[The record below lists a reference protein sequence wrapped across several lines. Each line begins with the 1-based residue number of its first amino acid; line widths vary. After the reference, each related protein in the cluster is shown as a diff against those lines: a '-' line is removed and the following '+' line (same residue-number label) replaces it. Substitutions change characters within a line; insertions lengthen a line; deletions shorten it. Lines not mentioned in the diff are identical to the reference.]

1 MAIRPPLE
9 ELNIKTHDKGFYK
22 GFNRFVTVTSKIFVT
37 LVVIWILSD
46 IERSGAML
54 DAMKNWSYANLNGY
68 YTYSIAFYILVC
80 LTVILWPSFG
90 RIKLGSDPNG
100 KPEFSNFSWFSMIF
114 GAGIGIGVLTY
125 SAAEPLWHLMN
136 NPDIIMSK
144 EIILSSMSSN
154 GIALPQ
160 GADVFAFYQ
169 DQVAANALAPIDNLV
184 IPKSDEALDTAFRYA
199 FFHWGIGAWATY
211 CLVGICLAFFAY
223 TRGLPLTMRSAL
235 APLFGKH
242 LEGPLGNII
251 DVAAVIATI
260 FGVAQTIGIGLSS
273 FASGLYSITGISWLV
288 TDAVNPEPTTGALL
302 MSLLVVMCLSM
313 ISALSGVGRGV
324 KWLSNINMVLSFLLL
339 AFFLIFGATMFA
351 LEMLGKG
358 IFSYVIHLPAMAVTV
373 WDPSTE
379 LGAWQTSWSI
389 FYWAWWIAFAP
400 FVGLFLARISKNR
413 TIREFGLIG
422 IVAPSLTLFVWF
434 SLIGGTGI
442 DLELSGIANG
452 KIFDSGLTAQ
462 LFEIIGFMLN
472 PAMAGVLSSMVVV
485 LLLTYLVTSADSALL
500 VINTLNAAGEVQVE
514 NGSKHIIVWSIAVT
528 AVVGALILAGGL
540 DAITSAMIVA
550 AIPFS
555 FIIILMAISL
565 LKALILD
572 IARAREHKL

>member
-1 MAIRPPLE
+1 MPIRPPIK

-22 GFNRFVTVTSKIFVT
+22 GFNRIVTITSKVLVT

-46 IERSGAML
+46 IERSGAIL
-54 DAMKNWSYANLNGY
+54 DVMKNWSYTNLNSY
-68 YTYSIAFYILVC
+68 YTYSVAFYILVC

-90 RIKLGSDPNG
+90 RTKLGSDPNG

-125 SAAEPLWHLMN
+125 SAAEPIWHLAN
-136 NPDIIMSK
+136 NPDTIMAK
-144 EIILSSMSSN
+144 EMILSTLSTS
-154 GIALPQ
+154 GTRLPE

-169 DQVAANALAPIDNLV
+169 EQITANTLAPIDGV
-184 IPKSDEALDTAFRYA
+184 IIPKTEAALDAAFRYS
-199 FFHWGIGAWATY
+199 FLHWGISAWATY
-211 CLVGICLAFFAY
+211 CLVGICLAFFCY
-223 TRGLPLTMRSAL
+223 SRGLPLTMRSAL
-235 APLFGKH
+235 TPLFGKH

-251 DVAAVIATI
+251 DISAVIATI
-260 FGVAQTIGIGLSS
+260 FGISQTIGIGLSS
-273 FASGLYSITGISWLV
+273 FASGLYSITGIAWLV
-288 TDAVNPEPTTGALL
+288 TDPVNPEPTTGALL
-302 MSLLVVMCLSM
+302 LSLFVVMCLS
-313 ISALSGVGRGV
+313 IGSALSGVGRGI

-358 IFSYVIHLPAMAVTV
+358 IFSYVVNLPAMVITV
-373 WDPSTE
+373 WDPNTE

-400 FVGLFLARISKNR
+400 FVGIFLARISKNR

-434 SLIGGTGI
+434 SFIGGTGI
-442 DLELSGIANG
+442 NLELSGIAGGN
-452 KIFDSGLTAQ
+452 IFESGLTAQ
-462 LFEIIGFMLN
+462 LFEIIGFMLE
-472 PAMAGVLSSMVVV
+472 PAMANMMSTMVVI

-500 VINTLNAAGEVQVE
+500 VVNTVNSGGKVKVE
-514 NGSKHIIVWSIAVT
+514 NSSKHIIIWGVALSSVIA
-528 AVVGALILAGGL
+528 ALLLAGGL
-540 DAITSAMIVA
+540 DAITSAMIIA

-572 IARAREHKL
+572 SMRSREP

>member
-1 MAIRPPLE
+1 MAIRPPLK

-22 GFNRFVTVTSKIFVT
+22 GFNRFVTITSKILVI

-54 DAMKNWSYANLNGY
+54 NAMKNWSYTNLNGY
-68 YTYSIAFYILVC
+68 YTYSIAFYIFVC

-125 SAAEPLWHLMN
+125 SAAEPLWHLAN

-144 EIILSSMSSN
+144 DVIISALNSN
-154 GIALPQ
+154 GMAVPQ
-160 GADVFAFYQ
+160 GADVFDFYQ
-169 DQVAANALAPIDNLV
+169 SQVAPSALAPIDGLV
-184 IPKSDEALDTAFRYA
+184 LPKSEEALDTAFRYS
-199 FFHWGIGAWATY
+199 FFHWGISAWATY
-211 CLVGICLAFFAY
+211 CLVGICLAFFSYA
-223 TRGLPLTMRSAL
+223 RGLPLTMRSAL
-235 APLFGKH
+235 TPLFGKY
-242 LEGPLGNII
+242 LEGPLGHVI
-251 DVAAVIATI
+251 DISAVIATI
-260 FGVAQTIGIGLSS
+260 FGIAQTIGIGLSS
-273 FASGLYSITGISWLV
+273 FASGLYSITGITWLV
-288 TDAVNPEPTTGALL
+288 TDTVNPEPTTGALL
-302 MSLLVVMCLSM
+302 LSLFVVMCLS
-313 ISALSGVGRGV
+313 ITSALSGVGRGV

-339 AFFLIFGATMFA
+339 AFFLIFGASMFA

-358 IFSYVIHLPAMAVTV
+358 ILSYVIHLPAMVFTV

-379 LGAWQTSWSI
+379 LGSWQTSWSI

-400 FVGLFLARISKNR
+400 FVGMFLARISKNR

-434 SLIGGTGI
+434 SFIGGTGI
-442 DLELSGIANG
+442 NLELSGIADG

-472 PAMAGVLSSMVVV
+472 PAMAGMLSTMVVV

-500 VINTLNAAGEVQVE
+500 VVNTLNAAGEVEIE
-514 NGSKHIIVWSIAVT
+514 NGAKHIIVWGIALTSVI
-528 AVVGALILAGGL
+528 AALILAGGL

-572 IARAREHKL
+572 IARAKEP

>member
-1 MAIRPPLE
+1 MPIRPPIK

-22 GFNRFVTVTSKIFVT
+22 GFNRIVTITSKVLVT

-46 IERSGAML
+46 IERSGAIL
-54 DAMKNWSYANLNGY
+54 DVMKNWSYTNLNSY
-68 YTYSIAFYILVC
+68 YTYSVAFYIFVC

-90 RIKLGSDPNG
+90 RTKLGSDPNG

-125 SAAEPLWHLMN
+125 SAAEPIWHLAN
-136 NPDIIMSK
+136 NPDTIMAK
-144 EIILSSMSSN
+144 EVVLSALSAN
-154 GIALPQ
+154 GLKLPE

-169 DQVAANALAPIDNLV
+169 DQVAASTLSAIDGVV
-184 IPKSDEALDTAFRYA
+184 IPKTESALDAAFRYS
-199 FFHWGIGAWATY
+199 FLHWGISAWATY
-211 CLVGICLAFFAY
+211 CLVGICLAFFCYA
-223 TRGLPLTMRSAL
+223 RGLPLTMRSAL
-235 APLFGKH
+235 TPLFGRH
-242 LEGPLGNII
+242 LEGPLGHLI
-251 DVAAVIATI
+251 DISAVIATI
-260 FGVAQTIGIGLSS
+260 FGIAQTIGIGLSS
-273 FASGLYSITGISWLV
+273 FASGLYSITGIAWLV
-288 TDAVNPEPTTGALL
+288 TNPVNPEPTTGALL
-302 MSLLVVMCLSM
+302 LSLFVVMCLS
-313 ISALSGVGRGV
+313 IGSALSGVGRGI

-339 AFFLIFGATMFA
+339 GFFLIFGATMFA

-358 IFSYVIHLPAMAVTV
+358 IFTYVVHLPAMVFTV
-373 WDPSTE
+373 WDPNTE

-400 FVGLFLARISKNR
+400 FVGMFLARISKNR

-422 IVAPSLTLFVWF
+422 IIAPSLTLFVWF

-442 DLELSGIANG
+442 NLELTGIAGG
-452 KIFDSGLTAQ
+452 KIFESGLTAQ
-462 LFEIIGFMLN
+462 LFEIIGFMLE
-472 PAMAGVLSSMVVV
+472 PAMANLLSTMVVV

-500 VINTLNAAGEVQVE
+500 VVNMVNAAGKVKVE
-514 NGSKHIIVWSIAVT
+514 NGSKHIIVWGVALTSVIA
-528 AVVGALILAGGL
+528 ALLLAGGL
-540 DAITSAMIVA
+540 NAITSAMIIA

-572 IARAREHKL
+572 GIRSKEP

>member
-1 MAIRPPLE
+1 MAIRPPLK

-22 GFNRFVTVTSKIFVT
+22 GFNRFVTVTSKI
-37 LVVIWILSD
+37 LVILFVIWILSD

-54 DAMKNWSYANLNGY
+54 DAMKNWSYTTLNGY
-68 YTYSIAFYILVC
+68 YTYSVAFYILVC

-125 SAAEPLWHLMN
+125 SAAEPLWHLAN

-144 EIILSSMSSN
+144 EIILSSMNSS
-154 GIALPQ
+154 GIALPA
-160 GADVFAFYQ
+160 GADVFSFYQ
-169 DQVAANALAPIDNLV
+169 DQVAANTLTAIDGVVL
-184 IPKSDEALDTAFRYA
+184 PKSQEALDAAFRYS
-199 FFHWGIGAWATY
+199 FFHWGISAWATY
-211 CLVGICLAFFAY
+211 SLVGICLAFFAY
-223 TRGLPLTMRSAL
+223 SRGLPLTMRSAL
-235 APLFGKH
+235 TPLFGKH

-251 DVAAVIATI
+251 DISAVIATI
-260 FGVAQTIGIGLSS
+260 FGIAQTIGIGLSS

-302 MSLLVVMCLSM
+302 LSLFVVMCLSVT
-313 ISALSGVGRGV
+313 SALSGVGRGV

-358 IFSYVIHLPAMAVTV
+358 ILSYVVHLPAMVFTV
-373 WDPSTE
+373 WDPNTE
-379 LGAWQTSWSI
+379 LGSWQTSWSI

-400 FVGLFLARISKNR
+400 FVGMFLARISKNR

-434 SLIGGTGI
+434 SFIGGTGI
-442 DLELSGIANG
+442 DLELSGIAAG
-452 KIFDSGLTAQ
+452 KIFDSGLTSQ
-462 LFEIIGFMLN
+462 LFKIIGFMLD
-472 PAMAGVLSSMVVV
+472 PVMAKMLSAMVVV

-500 VINTLNAAGEVQVE
+500 VVNMLNAAGEVQVE
-514 NGSKHIIVWSIAVT
+514 NGSKHIIVWGIALTSVI
-528 AVVGALILAGGL
+528 AALLLAGGL
-540 DAITSAMIVA
+540 NAITSAMLVA

-572 IARAREHKL
+572 MVRKKE

>member
-1 MAIRPPLE
+1 MAIRPPLK

-22 GFNRFVTVTSKIFVT
+22 GFNRFVTVTSKILVT
-37 LVVIWILSD
+37 LFVIWILSD

-54 DAMKNWSYANLNGY
+54 DAMKNWSYTTLNGY
-68 YTYSIAFYILVC
+68 YTYSVAFYILVC

-125 SAAEPLWHLMN
+125 SAAEPLWHLAN

-144 EIILSSMSSN
+144 EIILSSMNSS
-154 GIALPQ
+154 GIALPA
-160 GADVFAFYQ
+160 GADVFSFYQ
-169 DQVAANALAPIDNLV
+169 DQVAANTLTAIDGVVL
-184 IPKSDEALDTAFRYA
+184 PKSQEALDAAFRYS
-199 FFHWGIGAWATY
+199 FFHWGISAWATY
-211 CLVGICLAFFAY
+211 SLFGICLAFFAY
-223 TRGLPLTMRSAL
+223 SRGLPLTMRSAL
-235 APLFGKH
+235 TPLFGKH

-251 DVAAVIATI
+251 DISAVIATI
-260 FGVAQTIGIGLSS
+260 FGIAQTIGIGLSS

-302 MSLLVVMCLSM
+302 LSLFVVMCLSVT
-313 ISALSGVGRGV
+313 SALSGVGRGV

-358 IFSYVIHLPAMAVTV
+358 ILSYVVHLPAMVFTV
-373 WDPSTE
+373 WDPNTE
-379 LGAWQTSWSI
+379 LGSWQTSWSI

-400 FVGLFLARISKNR
+400 FVGMFLARISKNC

-434 SLIGGTGI
+434 SFIGGTGI
-442 DLELSGIANG
+442 DLELSGIAAG
-452 KIFDSGLTAQ
+452 KIFDSGLTSQ
-462 LFEIIGFMLN
+462 LFEIIGFMLD
-472 PAMAGVLSSMVVV
+472 PVMAKMLSAMVVV

-500 VINTLNAAGEVQVE
+500 VVNMLNAAGEVQVE
-514 NGSKHIIVWSIAVT
+514 NGSKHIIVWGIALTSVI
-528 AVVGALILAGGL
+528 AALLLAGGL
-540 DAITSAMIVA
+540 NAITSAMLVA

-572 IARAREHKL
+572 IVKPT

>member
-1 MAIRPPLE
+1 MPIRPPIK

-22 GFNRFVTVTSKIFVT
+22 GFNRIVTITSKVLVT

-46 IERSGAML
+46 IERSGAIL
-54 DAMKNWSYANLNGY
+54 DVMKNWSYTNLNSY
-68 YTYSIAFYILVC
+68 YTYSVAFYIFVC

-90 RIKLGSDPNG
+90 RTKLGSDPNG

-125 SAAEPLWHLMN
+125 SAAEPIWHLAN
-136 NPDIIMSK
+136 NPDTIMAK
-144 EIILSSMSSN
+144 EMILSTLSTS
-154 GIALPQ
+154 GTRLPE

-169 DQVAANALAPIDNLV
+169 EQVDANTLAPIEGV
-184 IPKSDEALDTAFRYA
+184 IIPKTEAALDAAFRYS
-199 FFHWGIGAWATY
+199 FLHWGISAWATY
-211 CLVGICLAFFAY
+211 CLVGICLAFFCYA
-223 TRGLPLTMRSAL
+223 RGLPLTMRSAL
-235 APLFGKH
+235 TPLFGKH

-251 DVAAVIATI
+251 DISAVIATI
-260 FGVAQTIGIGLSS
+260 FGISQTIGIGLSS
-273 FASGLYSITGISWLV
+273 FASGLYSITGIAWLV
-288 TDAVNPEPTTGALL
+288 TDPVSPEPTTGALL
-302 MSLLVVMCLSM
+302 LSLFVVMCLS
-313 ISALSGVGRGV
+313 IGSALSGVGRGI

-339 AFFLIFGATMFA
+339 AFFLIFGASMFA

-358 IFSYVIHLPAMAVTV
+358 IFNYVVNLPAMVITV
-373 WDPSTE
+373 WDPNTE

-400 FVGLFLARISKNR
+400 FVGIFLARISKNR

-434 SLIGGTGI
+434 SFIGGTGI
-442 DLELSGIANG
+442 DLELSGIAGG
-452 KIFDSGLTAQ
+452 KIFESGLTAQ
-462 LFEIIGFMLN
+462 LFEIIGFMLD
-472 PAMAGVLSSMVVV
+472 PAMANMMSTMVVI

-500 VINTLNAAGEVQVE
+500 VVNTVNSGGKVKVE
-514 NGSKHIIVWSIAVT
+514 NSSKHIIIWGVALSSVIA
-528 AVVGALILAGGL
+528 ALLLAGGL
-540 DAITSAMIVA
+540 DAITSAMIIA

-572 IARAREHKL
+572 AMRSREH

>member
-1 MAIRPPLE
+1 MAIRPPLK

-22 GFNRFVTVTSKIFVT
+22 GFNRFVTVTSKILVT
-37 LVVIWILSD
+37 LFVIWILSD

-54 DAMKNWSYANLNGY
+54 DAMKNWSYTTLNGY
-68 YTYSIAFYILVC
+68 YTYSVAFYILVC

-125 SAAEPLWHLMN
+125 SAAEPLWHLAN

-144 EIILSSMSSN
+144 EIILSSMNSS
-154 GIALPQ
+154 GIALPA
-160 GADVFAFYQ
+160 GADVFSFYQ
-169 DQVAANALAPIDNLV
+169 DQVAANTLTAIDGVVL
-184 IPKSDEALDTAFRYA
+184 PKSQEALDAAFRYS
-199 FFHWGIGAWATY
+199 FFHWGISAWATY
-211 CLVGICLAFFAY
+211 SLVGICLAFFAY
-223 TRGLPLTMRSAL
+223 SRGLPLTMRSAL
-235 APLFGKH
+235 TPLFGKH

-251 DVAAVIATI
+251 DISAVIATI
-260 FGVAQTIGIGLSS
+260 FGIAQTIGIGLSS

-302 MSLLVVMCLSM
+302 LSLFVVMCLSVT
-313 ISALSGVGRGV
+313 SALSGVGRGV

-358 IFSYVIHLPAMAVTV
+358 ILSYVVHLPAMVFTV
-373 WDPSTE
+373 WDPNTE
-379 LGAWQTSWSI
+379 LGSWQTSWSI

-400 FVGLFLARISKNR
+400 FVGMFLARISKNC

-434 SLIGGTGI
+434 SFIGGTGI
-442 DLELSGIANG
+442 DLELSGIAAG
-452 KIFDSGLTAQ
+452 KIFDSGLTSQ
-462 LFEIIGFMLN
+462 LFEIIGFMLD
-472 PAMAGVLSSMVVV
+472 PVMAKMLSAMVVV

-500 VINTLNAAGEVQVE
+500 VVNMLNAAGEVQVE
-514 NGSKHIIVWSIAVT
+514 NGSKHIIVWGIALTSVI
-528 AVVGALILAGGL
+528 AALLLAGGL
-540 DAITSAMIVA
+540 NAITSAMLVA

-572 IARAREHKL
+572 MVRTKE

>member
-1 MAIRPPLE
+1 MPIRPPIK

-22 GFNRFVTVTSKIFVT
+22 GFNRIVTITSKVLVT

-46 IERSGAML
+46 IERSGAIL
-54 DAMKNWSYANLNGY
+54 DVMKNWSYTNLNSY
-68 YTYSIAFYILVC
+68 YTYSVAFYIFVC

-90 RIKLGSDPNG
+90 RTKLGSDPNG

-125 SAAEPLWHLMN
+125 SAAEPIWHLAN
-136 NPDIIMSK
+136 NPDTIMAK
-144 EIILSSMSSN
+144 EVILSALSTN
-154 GIALPQ
+154 GLKLPE

-169 DQVAANALAPIDNLV
+169 DQVAASTLSAIDGVV
-184 IPKSDEALDTAFRYA
+184 IPKTESALDAAFRYS
-199 FFHWGIGAWATY
+199 FLHWGISAWATY
-211 CLVGICLAFFAY
+211 CLVGICLAFFCYA
-223 TRGLPLTMRSAL
+223 RGLPLTMRSAL
-235 APLFGKH
+235 TPLFGKH
-242 LEGPLGNII
+242 LEGPLGHLI
-251 DVAAVIATI
+251 DISAVIATI
-260 FGVAQTIGIGLSS
+260 FGIAQTIGIGLSS
-273 FASGLYSITGISWLV
+273 FASGLYSITGIAWLV
-288 TDAVNPEPTTGALL
+288 TNSVNPEPTTGALL
-302 MSLLVVMCLSM
+302 LSLFVVMCLS
-313 ISALSGVGRGV
+313 ITSALSGVGRGI

-339 AFFLIFGATMFA
+339 GFFLIFGATMFA

-358 IFSYVIHLPAMAVTV
+358 IFTYVVHLPAMVFTV
-373 WDPSTE
+373 WDPNTE

-400 FVGLFLARISKNR
+400 FVGMFLARISKNR

-422 IVAPSLTLFVWF
+422 IIAPSLTLFVWF

-442 DLELSGIANG
+442 DLELSGIAGG
-452 KIFDSGLTAQ
+452 KIFESGLTAQ
-462 LFEIIGFMLN
+462 LFEIIGFMLE
-472 PAMAGVLSSMVVV
+472 PAMATMLSTMVVV

-500 VINTLNAAGEVQVE
+500 VVNMVNAAGKVEVE
-514 NGSKHIIVWSIAVT
+514 NGSKHIIVWGVALTSVIA
-528 AVVGALILAGGL
+528 ALLLAGGL
-540 DAITSAMIVA
+540 NAITSAMIIA

-572 IARAREHKL
+572 SIRSKEP

>member
-1 MAIRPPLE
+1 MPIRPPIK

-22 GFNRFVTVTSKIFVT
+22 GFNRIVTITSKVLVT

-46 IERSGAML
+46 IERSGAIL
-54 DAMKNWSYANLNGY
+54 DVMKNWSYTNLNSY
-68 YTYSIAFYILVC
+68 YTYSVAFYIFVC

-90 RIKLGSDPNG
+90 RTKLGSDPNG

-125 SAAEPLWHLMN
+125 SAAEPIWHLAN
-136 NPDIIMSK
+136 NPDTIMAK
-144 EIILSSMSSN
+144 EVILSALSAN
-154 GIALPQ
+154 GLKLPE

-169 DQVAANALAPIDNLV
+169 DQVAASTLSAIDGVV
-184 IPKSDEALDTAFRYA
+184 IPKTESALDAAFRYS
-199 FFHWGIGAWATY
+199 FLHWGISAWATY
-211 CLVGICLAFFAY
+211 CLVGICLAFFCYA
-223 TRGLPLTMRSAL
+223 RGLPLTMRSAL
-235 APLFGKH
+235 TPLFGKH
-242 LEGPLGNII
+242 LEGPLGHLI
-251 DVAAVIATI
+251 DISAVIATI
-260 FGVAQTIGIGLSS
+260 FGIAQTIGIGLSS
-273 FASGLYSITGISWLV
+273 FASGLYSITGIAWLV
-288 TDAVNPEPTTGALL
+288 TNPVNPEPTTGALL
-302 MSLLVVMCLSM
+302 LSLFVVMCLS
-313 ISALSGVGRGV
+313 ITSALSGVGRGI

-358 IFSYVIHLPAMAVTV
+358 IFTYVVHLPAMVFTV
-373 WDPSTE
+373 WDPNTE

-400 FVGLFLARISKNR
+400 FVGMFLARISKNR

-422 IVAPSLTLFVWF
+422 IIAPSLTLFVWF

-442 DLELSGIANG
+442 DLELSGIAGG
-452 KIFDSGLTAQ
+452 KIFESGLTAQ
-462 LFEIIGFMLN
+462 LFEIIGFMLE
-472 PAMAGVLSSMVVV
+472 PAMATMLSTMVVV

-500 VINTLNAAGEVQVE
+500 VVNMVNAAGKVEVE
-514 NGSKHIIVWSIAVT
+514 NGSKHIIVWGVALTSVIA
-528 AVVGALILAGGL
+528 ALLLAGGL
-540 DAITSAMIVA
+540 NAITSAMIIA

-572 IARAREHKL
+572 SIRSKEP

>member
-114 GAGIGIGVLTY
+114 GAGIG
-125 SAAEPLWHLMN
+125 
-136 NPDIIMSK
+136 
-144 EIILSSMSSN
+144 
-154 GIALPQ
+154 
-160 GADVFAFYQ
+160 
-169 DQVAANALAPIDNLV
+169 
-184 IPKSDEALDTAFRYA
+184 
-199 FFHWGIGAWATY
+199 
-211 CLVGICLAFFAY
+211 
-223 TRGLPLTMRSAL
+223 
-235 APLFGKH
+235 
-242 LEGPLGNII
+242 
-251 DVAAVIATI
+251 
-260 FGVAQTIGIGLSS
+260 
-273 FASGLYSITGISWLV
+273 
-288 TDAVNPEPTTGALL
+288 
-302 MSLLVVMCLSM
+302 VVMCLSM

-373 WDPSTE
+373 WDPNTE

>member
-1 MAIRPPLE
+1 MPIRPPIK

-22 GFNRFVTVTSKIFVT
+22 GFNRIVTITSKVLVT

-46 IERSGAML
+46 IERSGAIL
-54 DAMKNWSYANLNGY
+54 DVMKNWSYTNLNSY
-68 YTYSIAFYILVC
+68 YTYSVAFYIFVC

-90 RIKLGSDPNG
+90 RTKLGSDPNG

-125 SAAEPLWHLMN
+125 SAAEPIWHLAN
-136 NPDIIMSK
+136 NPDTIMAK
-144 EIILSSMSSN
+144 EVILSALSAN
-154 GIALPQ
+154 GLKLPE

-169 DQVAANALAPIDNLV
+169 DQVAASTLSAIDGVV
-184 IPKSDEALDTAFRYA
+184 IPKTESALDAAFRYS
-199 FFHWGIGAWATY
+199 FLHWGISAWATY
-211 CLVGICLAFFAY
+211 CLVGICLAFFCYA
-223 TRGLPLTMRSAL
+223 RGLPLTMRSAL
-235 APLFGKH
+235 TPLFGKH
-242 LEGPLGNII
+242 LEGPLGHLI
-251 DVAAVIATI
+251 DISAVIATI
-260 FGVAQTIGIGLSS
+260 FGIAQTIGIGLSS
-273 FASGLYSITGISWLV
+273 FASGLYSITGIAWLV
-288 TDAVNPEPTTGALL
+288 TNSVNPEPTTGALL
-302 MSLLVVMCLSM
+302 LSLFVVMCLS
-313 ISALSGVGRGV
+313 ITSALSGVGRGI

-339 AFFLIFGATMFA
+339 GFFLIFGATMFA

-358 IFSYVIHLPAMAVTV
+358 IFTYVVHLPAMVFTV
-373 WDPSTE
+373 WDPNTE

-400 FVGLFLARISKNR
+400 FVGMFLARISKNR

-422 IVAPSLTLFVWF
+422 IIAPSLTLFVWF

-442 DLELSGIANG
+442 DLELSSIAGG
-452 KIFDSGLTAQ
+452 KIFESGLTAQ
-462 LFEIIGFMLN
+462 LFEIIGFMLE
-472 PAMAGVLSSMVVV
+472 PAMATMLSTMVVV

-500 VINTLNAAGEVQVE
+500 VVNMVNAAGKVEVE
-514 NGSKHIIVWSIAVT
+514 NGSKHIIVWGVALTSVIA
-528 AVVGALILAGGL
+528 ALLLAGGL
-540 DAITSAMIVA
+540 NAITSAMIIA

-572 IARAREHKL
+572 SIRSKEP

>member
-1 MAIRPPLE
+1 MPIRPPIK

-22 GFNRFVTVTSKIFVT
+22 GFNRIVTITSKVLVT

-46 IERSGAML
+46 IERSGAIL
-54 DAMKNWSYANLNGY
+54 DVMKNWSYTNLNSY
-68 YTYSIAFYILVC
+68 YTYSVAFYILVC

-90 RIKLGSDPNG
+90 RTKLGSDPNG

-125 SAAEPLWHLMN
+125 SAAEPIWHLAN
-136 NPDIIMSK
+136 NPDTIMAK
-144 EIILSSMSSN
+144 EVILSTLSTS
-154 GIALPQ
+154 GTRLPE

-169 DQVAANALAPIDNLV
+169 EQITANTLAPIDGV
-184 IPKSDEALDTAFRYA
+184 IIPKTEAALDAAFRYS
-199 FFHWGIGAWATY
+199 FLHWGINAWATY
-211 CLVGICLAFFAY
+211 CLVGICLAFFCY
-223 TRGLPLTMRSAL
+223 SRGLPLTMRSAL
-235 APLFGKH
+235 TPLFGKH

-251 DVAAVIATI
+251 DISAVIATI
-260 FGVAQTIGIGLSS
+260 FGISQTIGIGLSS
-273 FASGLYSITGISWLV
+273 FASGLYSITGIAWLV
-288 TDAVNPEPTTGALL
+288 TDPVNPEPTTGALL
-302 MSLLVVMCLSM
+302 LSLFVVMCLS
-313 ISALSGVGRGV
+313 IGSALSGVGRGI

-358 IFSYVIHLPAMAVTV
+358 IFSYVVNLPAMVITV
-373 WDPSTE
+373 WDPNTE

-400 FVGLFLARISKNR
+400 FVGIFLARISKNR

-434 SLIGGTGI
+434 SFIGGTGI
-442 DLELSGIANG
+442 NLELSGIAGG
-452 KIFDSGLTAQ
+452 KIFESGLTAQ
-462 LFEIIGFMLN
+462 LFEIIGFMLD
-472 PAMAGVLSSMVVV
+472 PAMANMMSTMVVI

-500 VINTLNAAGEVQVE
+500 VVNTVNSGGKVKVE
-514 NGSKHIIVWSIAVT
+514 NSSKHIIIWGVALSSVIA
-528 AVVGALILAGGL
+528 ALLLAGGL
-540 DAITSAMIVA
+540 DAITSAMIIA

-572 IARAREHKL
+572 SMRSREP